1 MINYNKNELYKIAK
15 RENNTKRPYLLVNP
29 LQGKHMPV
37 SPAKS
42 FEVFKELSDK
52 LSLKYEGEK
61 LLIIGFAET
70 ATAIGAAVAVNI
82 SDCKYF
88 IQTTREI
95 ITNARYLIFS
105 ETHSHATEQ
114 KLVSNNLHKMI
125 EETDRIV
132 FIEDEVTTGNTI
144 LSIIN
149 IIKDRY
155 YTLPTKFGIG
165 SILNSMTTDTLNKF
179 STAGIDC
186 TYILKLGDEDYTS
199 IANGYSSNNNLCRK
213 TDFELDDNVQIMVN
227 NYLNSRVGVDTLS
240 YKKLCSKLSESVN
253 SYIDCN
259 ELEGKDILVLGTEEF
274 MYPAMYSARIIEKTF
289 SAKSVSFHAT
299 TRSPIMPCSEN
310 GYPIVS
316 RNELASIYDKNR
328 VTYLYNL
335 KKYDKAIVIHDSDYP
350 NFGLCSLK
358 ATLNEYGCSDITIF
372 KWGE

>member
-1 MINYNKNELYKIAK
+1 MNYNKNELYKIAK

-37 SPAKS
+37 SPTKS

-52 LSLKYEGEK
+52 LSIKYEGEK

-70 ATAIGAAVAVNI
+70 ATAIGAAVACNI
-82 SDCKYF
+82 PDAKYF

-95 ITNARYLIFS
+95 IPNARYLIFS
-105 ETHSHATEQ
+105 ETHSHATQQ

-155 YTLPTKFGIG
+155 YLLSPKFGIG
-165 SILNSMTTDTLNKF
+165 SILNSMATDTLNKF
-179 STAGIDC
+179 SKAGIDC
-186 TYILKLGDEDYTS
+186 TYILKLGDENYTE
-199 IANGYSSNNNLCRK
+199 IANGYSSDNALCRK
-213 TDFELDDNVQIMVN
+213 TNFELDDNVQIIVN
-227 NYLNSRVGVDTLS
+227 NYLNSRVGVDVLS

-259 ELEGKDILVLGTEEF
+259 ELEGKNILVLGTEEF

-289 SAKSVSFHAT
+289 PVKSVSFHAT

-310 GYPIVS
+310 DYPIVS
-316 RNELASIYDKNR
+316 RNELASVYDKNR

-335 KKYDKAIVIHDSDYP
+335 KKYDKVIVIHDSDYP

-358 ATLNEYGCSDITIF
+358 ATLNVCGCSDITIF

>member
-1 MINYNKNELYKIAK
+1 MINYSKNELYKIAK

-29 LQGKHMPV
+29 LQGKHIPV

-42 FEVFKELSDK
+42 LEVFKELSDK
-52 LSLKYEGEK
+52 LSLKYKGEK

-70 ATAIGAAVAVNI
+70 ATAIGAAVACNI
-82 SDCKYF
+82 LEAKYF

-95 ITNARYLIFS
+95 ITDARYLLFS

-114 KLVSNNLHKMI
+114 KLVSNNLHEMI

-149 IIKDRY
+149 IMKDRY
-155 YTLPTKFGIG
+155 SLLSPKFGIG

-179 STAGIDC
+179 SKDDIDC
-186 TYILKLGDEDYTS
+186 TYILKLGNENYTE
-199 IANGYSSNNNLCRK
+199 IANGYSSDSTLCRK
-213 TDFELDDNVQIMVN
+213 TDFELDDNVQIIIN
-227 NYLNSRVGVDTLS
+227 NYLNSRVGVDVLS
-240 YKKLCSKLSESVN
+240 YKKSCSNLAESVN
-253 SYIDCN
+253 SYIDCS
-259 ELEGKDILVLGTEEF
+259 ELEEKDILVLGTEEF
-274 MYPAMYSARIIEKTF
+274 MYPAMYCARIIEKTF

-299 TRSPIMPCSEN
+299 TRSPIVPCSEDN
-310 GYPIVS
+310 YPIKS
-316 RNELASIYDKNR
+316 RNELVSFYDKDR

-358 ATLNEYGCSDITIF
+358 ATLNKYGCNDITIF